1 MYRSIRFNDFWE
13 VLFVKNKRLFSL
25 LMILC
30 FTISSSGINVYAGKY
45 NRIEDVPGYHLQ
57 TPTER
62 DPWLPYCETIDFM
75 FYNENHTTSPDGQ
88 FCQTTILNLVKPD
101 KYYHDDNTGKDY
113 CMFSDR
119 KKTDLMNN
127 GYKFSIKELG
137 LCLPSGEER
146 PGYTFLGYNTNQNA
160 TTAQQY
166 FTEQDY
172 GKKFYQ
178 IFVKNSDSSQSTT
191 QSDNANTTITSN
203 AQHEEV
209 SDTASTDSSQDSVA
223 TNPETGENFT
233 EKDVNVCYIQ
243 IIGDDAQS
251 AMESVGADSKNTIVY
266 DISISDADGNLL
278 QVISGQKIRV
288 SLPIPKKVPD
298 GAVFTVFHIKRNGKT
313 EKMSVTVS
321 QDQISFDSN
330 DFSPY
335 VITWAVS
342 EETPTENISAP
353 ATSSMNN
360 ITIVG
365 ITAAMVTMI
374 GMICAAVIIKKKAS

>member
-1 MYRSIRFNDFWE
+1 M
-13 VLFVKNKRLFSL
+13 KNKRLLSL
-25 LMILC
+25 LIILC
-30 FTISSSGINVYAGKY
+30 FMISSSGINVYAGKY
-45 NRIEDVPGYHLQ
+45 NWIEDVPGYHLQ

-62 DPWLPYCETIDFM
+62 EPWLPYCETIDFM

-101 KYYHDDNTGKDY
+101 NYYHDDNTGKDY
-113 CMFSDR
+113 CMFSER
-119 KKTDLMNN
+119 KKTDLTNN

-146 PGYTFLGYNTNQNA
+146 PGYTFLGYSTNQNA

-166 FTEQDY
+166 FTEKDY

-178 IFVKNSDSSQSTT
+178 IFVKNNDASLSTT
-191 QSDNANTTITSN
+191 QSDNANTTIPSN
-203 AQHEEV
+203 AQQADI
-209 SDTASTDSSQDSVA
+209 SDNASSDSVA
-223 TNPETGENFT
+223 TNPETGEKFT
-233 EKDVNVCYIQ
+233 EEDVNVCCIK

-251 AMESVGADSKNTIVY
+251 AMESVGADSKNAIVY
-266 DISISDADGNLL
+266 DISISDAEGNLL

-288 SLPIPKKVPD
+288 SLPIPQKSPD
-298 GAVFTVFHIKRNGKT
+298 GAVFSVFHIKRDGKA
-313 EKMSVTVS
+313 EKMTVTVS
-321 QDQISFDSN
+321 ENQISFDSN

-353 ATSSMNN
+353 SASSVNN
-360 ITIVG
+360 MTIVG

-374 GMICAAVIIKKKAS
+374 GMICAAVIIKKKA